1 MKDEASKMACN
12 DRHTKEQM
20 IHLTETWQI
29 DCIGIRVKLNELKYI
44 ISGKNAGAKTPVGG

>member
-1 MKDEASKMACN
+1 MACN

-44 ISGKNAGAKTPVGG
+44 DIW